1 MSYTSTHIPK
11 QVSQISGFVW
21 SVVRWVWR
29 SGLVYL
35 LAIAALLTTLW
46 AIYQWTTVPIMLVVD
61 GEAIPFRTHQATVD
75 AFLQESGLQV
85 EPLDVVIPP
94 RDAPLTGGETVTIR
108 RARPFV
114 VEADGRV
121 LRLHSHAE
129 RADILLY
136 EAGIGLGSHDDIL
149 IEGDPSPTNAS
160 LLPQPNEPTE
170 GSLLTTPGQSSKRI
184 SPRSAS
190 LRVSVRRAIPLH
202 IQDGALDGK
211 IHTTAATVGEALL
224 DQGIALYLG
233 DQVRPNL
240 GTRLSA
246 GLHVYIKRSMPV
258 EILVDNRRIRTRTR
272 ASTVGELLTQVGVA
286 LLGKDLVGP
295 SEGAPVVEDISV
307 KITRVREEIVEEEE
321 LIPVE
326 TIMQADPD
334 LEIDQ
339 QRVQQVGEE
348 GLMKRRFRI
357 HYEDGQEITR
367 VLEDEWLDKEPQAKI
382 INYGTKIVIRQLETL
397 DGPIEYWRR
406 VRVLATSYTAA
417 ESQPPDSP
425 YYGFT
430 YLGWKMRA
438 GIIAVDPQVISLRTE
453 MYVHGYGQ
461 GIAADT
467 GGAIKGRRIDLG
479 YEDDELVLWYNWVD
493 AYLLTPPP
501 PPDQIRWVL
510 PNWPLE
516 KK

>member
-1 MSYTSTHIPK
+1 MSQTSTHIPRK
-11 QVSQISGFVW
+11 TSRILSFGR
-21 SVVRWVWR
+21 SVTRRLLR
-29 SGLVYL
+29 SGLTYL
-35 LAIAALLTTLW
+35 LAIAALFTALW

-75 AFLQESGLQV
+75 AFLQEIGLQV
-85 EPLDVVIPP
+85 ELLDVVIPP

-121 LRLHSHAE
+121 LRLHSHAK

-136 EAGIGLGSHDDIL
+136 EAGIDLDPHDGIL
-149 IEGDPSPTNAS
+149 IDGNPVPTNAPV
-160 LLPQPNEPTE
+160 LPQPNEPTDE
-170 GSLLTTPGQSSKRI
+170 SHLTTSGQSSKRI
-184 SPRSAS
+184 PSRSAS

-202 IQDGALDGK
+202 IQDDTLAGK
-211 IHTTAATVGEALL
+211 IYTTAPTVGEALL
-224 DQGIALYLG
+224 EQGIVLYLG

-246 GLHVYIKRSMPV
+246 GLHVYIRRSMPV
-258 EILVDNRRIRTRTR
+258 EILVDNRRIRTRTQ

-286 LLGKDLVGP
+286 LLGKDLVSP
-295 SEGAPVVEDISV
+295 SDATPIEEDITV
-307 KITRVREEIVEEEE
+307 KITRIREEIVEEEE

-326 TIMQADPD
+326 TTMQADPD

-339 QRVQQVGEE
+339 QRVQQAGEE
-348 GLMKRRFRI
+348 GLTKRRFRVY
-357 HYEDGQEITR
+357 YEDGQEIAR
-367 VLEDEWLDKEPQAKI
+367 VLEDEWLDREPQAKI
-382 INYGTKIVIRQLETL
+382 INYGTKIVIRQLETP

-417 ESQPPDSP
+417 ESQEPDDP
-425 YYGFT
+425 YYGLT

-438 GIIAVDPQVISLRTE
+438 GIIAVDPRVISLRTE

-510 PNWPLE
+510 PNWPRE
-516 KK
+516 K